1 MKAMEDEAY
10 GIYEAHITAAE
21 EESHKRTKKQKAKAD
36 KAEAQ
41 ADAAAEEMEAK
52 RQREEALDRN
62 KDRLR
67 EENRQIFEERL
78 ERLLEGEAQMALE
91 KARECVHPVLLLMSR
106 SGHRFAAATR
116 PPQSLVGL

>member
-1 MKAMEDEAY
+1 MEDEAY

-91 KARECVHPVLLLMSR
+91 KARECVHPCTTVDVPFR
-106 SGHRFAAATR
+106 SPFCCGH
-116 PPQSLVGL
+116 

>member
-1 MKAMEDEAY
+1 
-10 GIYEAHITAAE
+10 
-21 EESHKRTKKQKAKAD
+21 
-36 KAEAQ
+36 
-41 ADAAAEEMEAK
+41 MEAK